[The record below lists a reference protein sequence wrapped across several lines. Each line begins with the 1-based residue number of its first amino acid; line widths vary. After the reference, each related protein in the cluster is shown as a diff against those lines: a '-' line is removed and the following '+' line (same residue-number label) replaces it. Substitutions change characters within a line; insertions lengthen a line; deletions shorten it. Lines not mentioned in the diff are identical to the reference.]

1 MKVVIDTNSLL
12 SLVRYYLPF
21 DKNSVLFD
29 FFKTKI
35 EEREIIIIDKV
46 YEQCLYNAKGII
58 LQKLAFLEDKAFLKS
73 AKTSHKTEA
82 LIAPSPGKFLRMME
96 NQFVV
101 SVQRRKLTDVE
112 FEIQKNIHLEDADI
126 KQIILCLHLMLDEGE
141 NVVLVTEETADSN
154 DNKLFKK
161 IPAICKE
168 LGIKTMTL
176 PELIEQYEELSF
188 NFQ

>member
-21 DKNSVLFD
+21 DTKSILFN
-29 FFKTKI
+29 FFKAKI
-35 EEREIIIIDKV
+35 EEGEFIIIDKV
-46 YEQCLYNAKGII
+46 FEQCSYSSKGIVI
-58 LQKLAFLEDKAFLKS
+58 EKLTFLSDKTFLKS
-73 AKTSHKTEA
+73 SKTPHKTET
-82 LIAPSPGKFLRMME
+82 LIAPSPSKFLRMME

-101 SVQRRKLTDVE
+101 AVQRKKLTDVE
-112 FEIQKNIHLEDADI
+112 FENQKNNHLNDADI
-126 KQIILCLHLMLDEGE
+126 KQIILCLHLIKDSED
-141 NVVLVTEETADSN
+141 VVLVTEETSESN

-168 LGIKTMTL
+168 LNIKTLTL
-176 PELIEQYEELSF
+176 PELIEQYKEINL